1 MEFDHAQ
8 LHPEFDAVCAWTSRD
23 RVIVMRMTTCLARGR
38 QNACVEMEE
47 LEKNILSPIEID
59 DLIGVLA
66 LRPCDHEG
74 RRIFV
79 AAKRNQTTLVT
90 NVSRYAVKRAKQ
102 DEEYQELH
110 EDIEYM
116 NERQGKLLSMM
127 ERKQK
132 LKSAALEYLWRKILQ
147 EMMVLDE
154 RISADGI
161 DLLEKKQVLKELLKE
176 TIQLLLGLG
185 VP

>member
-1 MEFDHAQ
+1 MCSRRAQ
-8 LHPEFDAVCAWTSRD
+8 KV
-23 RVIVMRMTTCLARGR
+23 
-38 QNACVEMEE
+38 
-47 LEKNILSPIEID
+47 
-59 DLIGVLA
+59 
-66 LRPCDHEG
+66 
-74 RRIFV
+74 V

-110 EDIEYM
+110 EAIEYM
-116 NERQGKLLSMM
+116 NERQGKLLAMM

-147 EMMVLDE
+147 EMMVLNE

-161 DLLEKKQVLKELLKE
+161 DLLEKMQAMKELLKGR
-176 TIQLLLGLG
+176 IQLLLGLG